1 MAIKEDLKKTTL
13 KIFSLVGLNV
23 ELEVEEKDEPEKLV
37 LSLRC
42 ETPAKIIGYHG
53 RTLDSLEQILKIILY
68 RTSGRWWDLEVDVDG
83 YLEKRKKI
91 LEKMASLAAVKAK
104 ATGKPVSLP
113 FLPAK
118 ERKIVHLY
126 LSKIEGVTSE
136 SEGEGKERRLIV
148 KSGQI
153 TA

>member
-1 MAIKEDLKKTTL
+1 MEIKEELKKTAL
-13 KIFSLVGLNV
+13 KFFSLIG
-23 ELEVEEKDEPEKLV
+23 LEVEMETEEIEPGRLV
-37 LSLRC
+37 LKLKC

-68 RTSGRWWDLEVDVDG
+68 RTSGKWWELEVDVDG

-104 ATGKPVSLP
+104 AIGKPVSLP

-126 LSKIEGVTSE
+126 ISKIEGVISE
-136 SEGEGKERRLIV
+136 SEGEGKERKLMV
-148 KSGQI
+148 KPD
-153 TA
+153 